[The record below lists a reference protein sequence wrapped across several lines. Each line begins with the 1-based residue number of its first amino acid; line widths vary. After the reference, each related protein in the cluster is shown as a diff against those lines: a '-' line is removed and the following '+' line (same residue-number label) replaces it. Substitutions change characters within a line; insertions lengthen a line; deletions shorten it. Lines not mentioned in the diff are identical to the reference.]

1 MIMRVLRKVKI
12 GYPSPVIGIIFSVMF
27 ALFWGFLL
35 TLAWG

>member
-1 MIMRVLRKVKI
+1 MIMKVLRKVEVR
-12 GYPSPVIGIIFSVMF
+12 YPSPLIGIIFSVMF